1 MSMGAINE
9 TESPLSAGRFGLC
22 TRAPFL
28 HRRQGREG
36 SLHLSNGAS
45 LGGARFELRLP

>member
-1 MSMGAINE
+1 MRTHLTGPKILGTVAHR
-9 TESPLSAGRFGLC
+9 LA
-22 TRAPFL
+22 FL
-28 HRRQGREG
+28 HRRQERDG